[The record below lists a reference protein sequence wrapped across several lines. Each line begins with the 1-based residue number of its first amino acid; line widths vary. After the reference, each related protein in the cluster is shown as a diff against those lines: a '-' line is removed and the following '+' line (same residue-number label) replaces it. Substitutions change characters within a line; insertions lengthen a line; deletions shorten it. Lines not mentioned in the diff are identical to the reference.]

1 MSGHAK
7 LSPSSAARWM
17 TCPGSVTLSE
27 GIKDVSSS
35 NASEGTMM
43 HAFAAKCLETG
54 TDAAGY
60 VGQTDKGTG

>member
-1 MSGHAK
+1 
-7 LSPSSAARWM
+7 M

-27 GIKDVSSS
+27 GIEDVSSS
-35 NASEGTMM
+35 NANEGTMM

-60 VGQTDKGTG
+60 VGQTD